1 MEEQPFDAMEM
12 TADRP
17 LDVTADASQEDAGH
31 LLTLNVH
38 GGGAHHIGGGQTHGV
53 PMGFEGFDTHVLDAL
68 PKARLSEEEK
78 FEREVARRRQLEA
91 ERRHRIFDAKVRTIG
106 VDKDHLD
113 LQVAEVV
120 QKKKEEKE
128 LQRQEDLEYMRCN
141 QHLASAEK
149 NRKEAQRRAEKECKD
164 FSLQHLHYAAR
175 KEFDLNDPKAK
186 TKDLPMRMGDEDPRN
201 GPASMQKFNGEDLLR
216 EERMRQQRL
225 ATADFIQ
232 QQLFEKECLKR
243 ASAGEDAYYA
253 AQTKEIITI
262 RNEVEEAEVALRR
275 DFTKENQTEML
286 GHLAHKDALKAD
298 KAQHDAELS
307 NKEMEHH
314 ANDSF
319 LNEAG
324 PRHNTNGRIIRDGYK
339 GSTVEERVAA
349 RDHQQLQVEQKFG
362 TKMMAGIQ
370 DYHIDKQSEV
380 ARKQLVLIER
390 EKTRMKRMQ
399 MMENARQNQLIAEQ
413 QKVNKAA
420 YHECLKSNIA
430 PEFFDQFGVGTR

>member
-1 MEEQPFDAMEM
+1 
-12 TADRP
+12 
-17 LDVTADASQEDAGH
+17 
-31 LLTLNVH
+31 
-38 GGGAHHIGGGQTHGV
+38 
-53 PMGFEGFDTHVLDAL
+53 
-68 PKARLSEEEK
+68 
-78 FEREVARRRQLEA
+78 
-91 ERRHRIFDAKVRTIG
+91 
-106 VDKDHLD
+106 
-113 LQVAEVV
+113 
-120 QKKKEEKE
+120 
-128 LQRQEDLEYMRCN
+128 
-141 QHLASAEK
+141 
-149 NRKEAQRRAEKECKD
+149 
-164 FSLQHLHYAAR
+164 
-175 KEFDLNDPKAK
+175 
-186 TKDLPMRMGDEDPRN
+186 
-201 GPASMQKFNGEDLLR
+201 
-216 EERMRQQRL
+216 
-225 ATADFIQ
+225 
-232 QQLFEKECLKR
+232 
-243 ASAGEDAYYA
+243 
-253 AQTKEIITI
+253 
-262 RNEVEEAEVALRR
+262 
-275 DFTKENQTEML
+275 ML

-339 GSTVEERVAA
+339 GSTMEERVAA

-420 YHECLKSNIA
+420 YIESLKSNIA